1 VTWKRVLSSLVVT
14 GVIWGVVLLVAAVAL
29 QGANVIK
36 SGLASWQ
43 AIVLFGGAVVV
54 AVAVRFGV
62 TRLTRSLLAGR
73 LAQLVP
79 LAVLIWVAIVPLVR
93 ETTVDEAAP
102 TAAAT
107 AGASASP
114 GPAAPT
120 ELGRGTFQ
128 PLDHSVAGSAVLLD
142 LGGGAKAVRFEN
154 FTVQPGPDYLVYIVN
169 GRDARRP
176 DGGTELGGLKGT
188 RGSQNYEVPAQAV
201 GSGPVTVLIW
211 CRAFAVPIANASVIG

>member
-43 AIVLFGGAVVV
+43 AIVLFGGAVMV

-93 ETTVDEAAP
+93 EITVDEAAP
-102 TAAAT
+102 AAA
-107 AGASASP
+107 GVSAA
-114 GPAAPT
+114 PAPAPT
-120 ELGRGTFQ
+120 ELGRAIFE
-128 PLDHSVAGSAVLLD
+128 PLDHSVSGSAVLLD
-142 LGGGAKAVRFEN
+142 LGGGVQAVRFEN
-154 FTVQPGPDYLVYIVN
+154 FTVQPGPDYLVYVVN

-176 DGGTELGGLKGT
+176 DGGTELGQLKGT

-211 CRAFAVPIANASVIG
+211 CRAFAVPIANATVIG

>member
-1 VTWKRVLSSLVVT
+1 MLSSLVVT

-43 AIVLFGGAVVV
+43 AIVLFGGTVMM

-93 ETTVDEAAP
+93 EITVDEAAP
-102 TAAAT
+102 AVAAA
-107 AGASASP
+107 AGVSAA
-114 GPAAPT
+114 PAPAPT
-120 ELGRGTFQ
+120 ELGRAIFE
-128 PLDHSVAGSAVLLD
+128 PLDHSVSGSAVLLD
-142 LGGGAKAVRFEN
+142 LGGGVQAVRFEN
-154 FTVQPGPDYLVYIVN
+154 FTVQPGPDYLVYVVN

-176 DGGTELGGLKGT
+176 DGGTELGRLKGT

-211 CRAFAVPIANASVIG
+211 CRAFAVPIANATVIG